1 MSKSVPT
8 SSSSGLIPPYLL
20 SPVDF
25 NSTEKAVLVQ
35 HAANLVILP
44 AYVTAVVLVL
54 RSLLWMDA
62 SLPPADL
69 GVRVLLGAL
78 CVALAA
84 VPIVLDLFAP
94 LYWRALNR
102 PRVGTVVAGA
112 LLPLLWQGWGQM
124 DAAASAAYLVTFVLA
139 VTVLVRDW
147 LIRPTDSRWFHWLAN
162 VVSLLVAGIVLVA
175 GVARVSSPSG
185 EVQQVSLLM
194 DAIALIA
201 YLATFALAVTV
212 LVRGLIIRRE
222 QGRWLDW
229 LANVVILLMAGI
241 VIAAGVTRVISPS
254 GEGQQVSLL
263 MDVIALIAY
272 LATFAL
278 AAIVVICGWLKL
290 NADSR
295 WLDGL
300 ANVVSLLVP
309 GFLLVVGFVLLQ
321 VVLDLTG
328 SPALEQPFIWI
339 VLLCVVGYACCALPL
354 ATISHR
360 TSLDGRSL
368 SRFIMNWRD
377 FVVACVVFVIAALV
391 CVASALAAPEDT
403 RGVLFGLLGL
413 LLLLFS
419 AFPRLFLSE
428 QSASLRHMLRR
439 QREGRL
445 LSRISPFVQPR
456 GVLALAR
463 DIWIPRLLSPENRT
477 MAVLACLLVGGVGV
491 PVVLH
496 VLVNL
501 AQIPD
506 QTMLTLF
513 GLEFT
518 LKSDKPLWFLAP
530 TDLLLIGLISTGVL
544 LLVYSLWYAAFRRD
558 RYVITDFGI
567 QTARND
573 DRPYMEKVAAASR
586 RMLIDELQTTG
597 ALLKQRQIENVNFVR
612 EDSNALFV
620 TTGLDVDFFDQIQ
633 EVVTVEVGSTGR
645 AIDFSRLSQFLV
657 RLLARIRIS
666 GGAQRHDDGSIELFV
681 TMRFRSRTSPMFVV
695 RMDPPPGGGDLDD
708 AVIRQCIR
716 ELALRLLI
724 ALEQVP
730 GCGDS
735 WQALDHFL
743 LGLHASSGQNWWQAI
758 AHYHRTLEASGEAQ
772 HARFGLVYYHLGSA
786 LVHQG
791 RWEEGREMLLK
802 AEAFGPAMPETQYML
817 ALTALYTFWGQ
828 LHESETV
835 MKEIETRCQTALR
848 MRRHFPEAAHILG
861 TAYYRRGRLID
872 RGAAEKKKES
882 SDNQAGNRT
891 KETSS
896 SPQGD
901 YFRATNAFWRAL
913 RQYDRTLSRS
923 QRGSRVIGLKTA
935 DSEAFSRQRIVV
947 AHQLGDALRGVGK
960 LAEADQFYLDM
971 HAVQRGNI
979 RNISDMLK
987 TYCLG
992 QSWQRAQEFLYRVA
1006 KMYEP
1011 ARWDSDVMIHA
1022 GWLTSGGALTVSDER
1037 KRRGLALKAFQYLD
1051 YAIYTRPRT
1060 AKAWRQTDWRKPFD
1074 QLIDTLVSSDAPAPN
1089 ASDRID
1095 EPDKGGIHIR
1105 DARMLKAWID
1115 WRVKLLEWIE
1125 GVATTEPEKSET
1137 EDVRSNRVRGQ
1148 KPKTEDDRLLVAL
1161 MDLSDVSTY
1170 CTIAGKAAAFER
1182 RIQDD
1187 RLASGVE
1194 RLYERSKL
1202 AREAYEAWKNASD
1215 QWGTPGRDNHPPALN
1230 EDKKAHALTFKGRA
1244 EFEVYVLL
1252 SLLTARLLADAHRY
1266 VPLTDMAGI
1275 VTHDMDAF
1283 RAHWMKENKLQ
1294 DGSWK
1299 PGDESHFTFSA
1310 QVFRFQ
1316 FAAMR
1321 AWYAYGLL
1329 HHEHNLISRQVS
1341 KVLKD
1346 DFKSIPSSRTECLKL
1361 AREQIEQARKEVPV
1375 HPLVLLVRAQLL
1387 NEDGL
1392 RLQAIQELKTLLDVI
1407 DPFDPKRDAVGSS
1420 QDGTPSPTS
1429 TESRSYRY
1437 FIERVAGRQQ
1447 FACVANPVALCQ
1459 LMAEYARDIESDAAT
1474 SYLNE
1479 AVRRSSFRDVDFELF
1494 ERLGS
1499 KFNRLER
1506 YDDAL
1511 AVASAMR
1518 LPLEEIRNARDL
1530 GVRRFAPDVMEAE
1543 AYSRKERY
1551 AQAREKARSLAGR
1564 LRIPV
1569 EYIEE
1574 CWPDPRQVAQASPV
1588 RPHHDRFRSLTR
1600 RFADYYSSRDAH
1612 EVQRQAIDSFNQ
1624 IVTLDPPLNRK
1635 VAFAEG
1641 MRKIIEQMSRTHALP
1656 TSTNG
1661 PLRLSPLFTRLN
1673 AFAGDDDSRFG
1684 NKVDVAGPRAV
1695 EFWGNDDKKGNLY
1708 YGLNH
1713 LAEAVLY
1720 VHDMPTLR
1728 TFLNNRYRDDNNHFA
1743 LSEMARTVIEHGRQ
1757 ARAGLIY
1764 LSDVL
1769 NTLAYTRAMMRLSG
1783 PDFAYLDSALAIYI
1797 LTYLYKTCDR
1807 THREHDMLSS
1817 KLAQACD
1824 TYGWVQYYGERPT
1837 LETLQS
1843 SRSIWQVSE
1852 KLRRSLEKSEKALR
1866 QGLQYRH
1873 DRPIIRYHLAYLH
1886 LDAAELLLDA
1896 RSPADRRGAYAD
1908 NVTVLIKQYLEA
1920 AENELTEAGR
1930 IDQNGRLRHRIIRL
1944 NAWLKALKEQ
1954 AKRQAGAEVQARPG

>member
-1 MSKSVPT
+1 MSKSAPT

-25 NSTEKAVLVQ
+25 SSTEKAVLVQ

-54 RSLLWMDA
+54 RSLLWMVA
-62 SLPPADL
+62 PLPPADL
-69 GVRVLLGAL
+69 GVRVLLGAM

-94 LYWRALNR
+94 PYWRALNR

-112 LLPLLWQGWGQM
+112 LLPLLWQGTGQM

-139 VTVLVRDW
+139 VTVLVRGLVIRRTQGRW
-147 LIRPTDSRWFHWLAN
+147 LHWLMN
-162 VVSLLVAGIVLVA
+162 VVSLLVAGLMLVTSI
-175 GVARVSSPSG
+175 G
-185 EVQQVSLLM
+185 LLE
-194 DAIALIA
+194 
-201 YLATFALAVTV
+201 AVRD
-212 LVRGLIIRRE
+212 L
-222 QGRWLDW
+222 
-229 LANVVILLMAGI
+229 
-241 VIAAGVTRVISPS
+241 
-254 GEGQQVSLL
+254 
-263 MDVIALIAY
+263 
-272 LATFAL
+272 
-278 AAIVVICGWLKL
+278 
-290 NADSR
+290 ADSPASVLR
-295 WLDGL
+295 ATAGGS
-300 ANVVSLLVP
+300 A
-309 GFLLVVGFVLLQ
+309 LLQ
-321 VVLDLTG
+321 PFMDLIG
-328 SPALEQPFIWI
+328 SPASVLPFSLIILLWFVAPVLYVCCMLEWTLPVLRRSESRRARLVFVLFSILAVVMLLTQHVPGATLALFALHYALVLIILYARPHPQLMIWI
-339 VLLCVVGYACCALPL
+339 LSAIFIYVPFLVIAVWQSPEGVLVGQAIATFVIVYGGYDTFVGTRRVGALF
-354 ATISHR
+354 SR
-360 TSLDGRSL
+360 FR
-368 SRFIMNWRD
+368 SRFIMNGRD
-377 FVVACVVFVIAALV
+377 FVVAFVVFLIAALV
-391 CVASALAAPEDT
+391 CIVCALAAPDDT
-403 RGVLFGLLGL
+403 RGVLFGLFGL

-496 VLVNL
+496 LLVNR
-501 AQIPD
+501 APIGD
-506 QTMLTLF
+506 ETTLTLP
-513 GLEFT
+513 GLQFT
-518 LKSDKPLWFLAP
+518 LRTDKLLWFLAP

-708 AVIRQCIR
+708 AVIRQRIR

-791 RWEEGREMLLK
+791 RWEEGRDMLLK

-817 ALTALYTFWGQ
+817 ALTALYMFWGQ

-872 RGAAEKKKES
+872 RGAAETDEKAAGSSTGDGEKK
-882 SDNQAGNRT
+882 
-891 KETSS
+891 TSR

-901 YFRATNAFWRAL
+901 YFRATNAFWLAL
-913 RQYDRTLSRS
+913 RQYDRTLSRM

-979 RNISDMLK
+979 RNIADMLK

-1006 KMYEP
+1006 LMYEP

-1060 AKAWRQTDWRKPFD
+1060 AKAWRQTEWRKPFD
-1074 QLIDTLVSSDAPAPN
+1074 QLIDTLVSSDATAPAVGGLI
-1089 ASDRID
+1089 AER
-1095 EPDKGGIHIR
+1095 DKEGIR
-1105 DARMLKAWID
+1105 LQDARMLKAWID
-1115 WRVKLLEWIE
+1115 WRVKLLDQIE
-1125 GVATTEPEKSET
+1125 HDAKGDASSANNNNP
-1137 EDVRSNRVRGQ
+1137 D
-1148 KPKTEDDRLLVAL
+1148 PLLTAL
-1161 MDLSDVSTY
+1161 MALPDVHTY
-1170 CTIAGKAAAFER
+1170 CMIAGKAAAFER

-1194 RLYERSKL
+1194 RFYERSKL
-1202 AREAYEAWKNASD
+1202 AKEAYDAWRKARDRWCDNVLPLVLNYRSM
-1215 QWGTPGRDNHPPALN
+1215 PGVEKPL
-1230 EDKKAHALTFKGRA
+1230 LTFQGRA

-1266 VPLTDMAGI
+1266 DPLADMARI
-1275 VTHDMDAF
+1275 VTHHMDAF
-1283 RAHWMKENKLQ
+1283 RAHWMEKNKLPE
-1294 DGSWK
+1294 GSWK

-1310 QVFRFQ
+1310 RVFRFQ

-1346 DFKSIPSSRTECLKL
+1346 DFKSIPSSRMECLRL
-1361 AREQIEQARKEVPV
+1361 AREQIEQARREVPV

-1420 QDGTPSPTS
+1420 QDSGAPSPTS
-1429 TESRSYRY
+1429 SESRSYRY

-1518 LPLEEIRNARDL
+1518 LPLEGIRNARDL

-1588 RPHHDRFRSLTR
+1588 SPQHDRFRSLTR
-1600 RFADYYSSRDAH
+1600 RFADYYSSRHAH
-1612 EVQRQAIDSFNQ
+1612 EVQRLAIDSFNQ
-1624 IVTLDPPLNRK
+1624 IVALNPPLDRNA
-1635 VAFAEG
+1635 AFAEG
-1641 MRKIIEQMSRTHALP
+1641 MRTIIEQMSGMYALP

-1684 NKVDVAGPRAV
+1684 NKVVVAGPRAA
-1695 EFWGNDDKKGNLY
+1695 EFWGHDNSKGNLY

-1728 TFLNNRYRDDNNHFA
+1728 TFLNNRYQGHRDHFA

-1783 PDFAYLDSALAIYI
+1783 PNFAYLDSALAIYI

-1807 THREHDMLSS
+1807 THREHDMLSGRM
-1817 KLAQACD
+1817 AEACD

-1852 KLRRSLEKSEKALR
+1852 KLRVALALSEKALR

-1944 NAWLKALKEQ
+1944 NAWLTALKEQ

>member
-1 MSKSVPT
+1 MSKSAPT

-25 NSTEKAVLVQ
+25 SSTEKAVLVQ

-62 SLPPADL
+62 PLPPADL

-139 VTVLVRDW
+139 VTVLVRGLVIRRTQGRW
-147 LIRPTDSRWFHWLAN
+147 LHWLMN
-162 VVSLLVAGIVLVA
+162 VVSLLVAG
-175 GVARVSSPSG
+175 
-185 EVQQVSLLM
+185 LM
-194 DAIALIA
+194 L
-201 YLATFALAVTV
+201 
-212 LVRGLIIRRE
+212 
-222 QGRWLDW
+222 
-229 LANVVILLMAGI
+229 
-241 VIAAGVTRVISPS
+241 
-254 GEGQQVSLL
+254 
-263 MDVIALIAY
+263 
-272 LATFAL
+272 
-278 AAIVVICGWLKL
+278 
-290 NADSR
+290 
-295 WLDGL
+295 
-300 ANVVSLLVP
+300 VVSIGGLLEAVR
-309 GFLLVVGFVLLQ
+309 
-321 VVLDLTG
+321 DLAG
-328 SPALEQPFIWI
+328 SPASVLRATAGGSALLQPFMDLIGSPASVLPFSLIILLWFVALVLYVCRMLEWTLPVLRRSESRREGLVFVFFSILAVVMLLTQHILVIAVWQSPEGVLVGQAIATFVI
-339 VLLCVVGYACCALPL
+339 VYGGYDTFVGTRRVGALF
-354 ATISHR
+354 SR
-360 TSLDGRSL
+360 FR

-403 RGVLFGLLGL
+403 RGVLFGLFGL

-496 VLVNL
+496 LLVNR
-501 AQIPD
+501 APIGD
-506 QTMLTLF
+506 ETTLTLP
-513 GLEFT
+513 GLQFT
-518 LKSDKPLWFLAP
+518 LRTDKLLWFLAP

-544 LLVYSLWYAAFRRD
+544 LLLYSLWYAAFRRD

-708 AVIRQCIR
+708 AVIRQRIR

-791 RWEEGREMLLK
+791 RWEEGRDMLLK

-817 ALTALYTFWGQ
+817 ALTALYMFWGQ

-872 RGAAEKKKES
+872 RGAAETDEKAAGS
-882 SDNQAGNRT
+882 STGDGE

-901 YFRATNAFWRAL
+901 YFRATNAFWLAL
-913 RQYDRTLSRS
+913 RQYDRTLSRM

-979 RNISDMLK
+979 RNIADMLK

-1006 KMYEP
+1006 LMYEP

-1060 AKAWRQTDWRKPFD
+1060 AKAWRQTEWRKPFD
-1074 QLIDTLVSSDAPAPN
+1074 QLIDTLVSSDATAPAVGGLI
-1089 ASDRID
+1089 AER
-1095 EPDKGGIHIR
+1095 DKEGIR
-1105 DARMLKAWID
+1105 LQDARMLKAWID
-1115 WRVKLLEWIE
+1115 WRVKLLDQIE
-1125 GVATTEPEKSET
+1125 HDAKGDASSANNKYADPLLTKLMALP
-1137 EDVRSNRVRGQ
+1137 DVR
-1148 KPKTEDDRLLVAL
+1148 
-1161 MDLSDVSTY
+1161 TY
-1170 CTIAGKAAAFER
+1170 CKIAGQAAAFER

-1194 RLYERSKL
+1194 RFYERSKL
-1202 AREAYEAWKNASD
+1202 AKEAYDAWKNASD

-1266 VPLTDMAGI
+1266 DPLADMARI
-1275 VTHDMDAF
+1275 VTHHMDAF
-1283 RAHWMKENKLQ
+1283 RAHWMEENKLPE
-1294 DGSWK
+1294 GSWK

-1310 QVFRFQ
+1310 RVFRFQ

-1346 DFKSIPSSRTECLKL
+1346 DFSSIPSSRMECLKL

-1420 QDGTPSPTS
+1420 QDSGAPSPTS
-1429 TESRSYRY
+1429 SESRSYRY

-1574 CWPDPRQVAQASPV
+1574 CWKTSQQDTSYCK
-1588 RPHHDRFRSLTR
+1588 LTKS
-1600 RFADYYSSRDAH
+1600 FAEYYTDQSQH

-1624 IVTLDPPLNRK
+1624 IVALDRPLDRNA
-1635 VAFAEG
+1635 AFAEG
-1641 MRKIIEQMSRTHALP
+1641 MRTIIEQMSGMYALP

-1684 NKVDVAGPRAV
+1684 NKVDVAGPRAA
-1695 EFWGNDDKKGNLY
+1695 EFWDNDDKKGNLY

-1728 TFLNNRYRDDNNHFA
+1728 TFLNNRYQRHRDHFA

-1783 PDFAYLDSALAIYI
+1783 PNFAYLDSALAIYI

-1807 THREHDMLSS
+1807 THREHDMLSGRM
-1817 KLAQACD
+1817 AEACD

-1944 NAWLKALKEQ
+1944 NAWLTALKEQ